1 MYILNK
7 LKVLI
12 IKRFWLDSVKKI
24 EKLNKELKIYLKH
37 LLYFLIYVHKF
48 TFLNICYNFNICVY

>member
-24 EKLNKELKIYLKH
+24 EKLNKQLKIYLKH
-37 LLYFLIYVHKF
+37 LLYFLIYVQ
-48 TFLNICYNFNICVY
+48 